1 MARRRM
7 LNIDLILDDDFTQ
20 ELSAEAQNMYIY
32 LNMLADDDGIVA
44 HLKRQLRMLGKDP
57 KYVNELI
64 KHGYLISFDDETVV
78 ITDWLNNNH
87 IRSDAY
93 NASHQAN
100 CRSLLYITYKWQ
112 YTFKGNGKNVLGSLT
127 DWINGNRQINGTR
140 YDHFDEIAL
149 KEIAKNRYLSL
160 KNNDNPSME
169 QSWNNSGT
177 NMEQGWDNAGTPG
190 IGKVA
195 VEGKGKVTVKD
206 QVAVEDQVLNKDPD
220 QIKDQDQVPTT
231 QQTSSNG
238 GSGEILLS
246 DHRPTSTKYN
256 NATSE
261 NGEFSG
267 VDSGVIKQNINS
279 DKRSSS
285 GDELDPECIQDGSKM
300 ATKRIQELTP
310 LFDSLNQAFNVN
322 LSVNDKRLSV
332 LFDDLLNQYK
342 TNYIQDGITQLAST
356 STGQQTNS
364 SVKALVVNHLSES
377 IKQVIPR

>member
-7 LNIDLILDDDFTQ
+7 LNIDLILDDKFTQ
-20 ELSAEAQNMYIY
+20 DLSSDAQSMYIY
-32 LNMLADDDGIVA
+32 LNMLADDDGIVS
-44 HLKRQLRMLGKDP
+44 HLKRQVRMLGKDP

-87 IRSDAY
+87 IRSDVY

-140 YDHFDEIAL
+140 YDHFDETAL

-195 VEGKGKVTVKD
+195 VEGKGKV
-206 QVAVEDQVLNKDPD
+206 AVEDQVLNKDPD

-231 QQTSSNG
+231 QQRSSNG

-246 DHRPTSTKYN
+246 DHRSTSTKYN
-256 NATSE
+256 NATSDSE
-261 NGEFSG
+261 N
-267 VDSGVIKQNINS
+267 
-279 DKRSSS
+279 
-285 GDELDPECIQDGSKM
+285 LDPECIQGGSKM

-322 LSVNDKRLSV
+322 LSVNDERLSV
-332 LFDDLLNQYK
+332 LFNDLLNQYK
-342 TNYIQDGITQLAST
+342 DNYIQDGITQLAST

-364 SVKALVVNHLSES
+364 NVKALVVNHLSES
-377 IKQVIPR
+377 IKQALPH

>member
-87 IRSDAY
+87 IRSDVY

-127 DWINGNRQINGTR
+127 DWINDNRQINGTR
-140 YDHFDEIAL
+140 YDHFDETAL

-177 NMEQGWDNAGTPG
+177 NMEQGWNNAGTPGIG

-220 QIKDQDQVPTT
+220 QIKDQVPTT
-231 QQTSSNG
+231 QQRSSNG
-238 GSGEILLS
+238 GMGEILLS
-246 DHRPTSTKYN
+246 DHRSTSTKYN
-256 NATSE
+256 NATSDSE
-261 NGEFSG
+261 N
-267 VDSGVIKQNINS
+267 
-279 DKRSSS
+279 
-285 GDELDPECIQDGSKM
+285 LDPECIQGGSKM

-322 LSVNDKRLSV
+322 LSVNDERLSV

-342 TNYIQDGITQLAST
+342 DNYIQDGITQLART

-377 IKQVIPR
+377 IKQVLPR

>member
-87 IRSDAY
+87 IRSDVY

-140 YDHFDEIAL
+140 YDHFDETAL

-177 NMEQGWDNAGTPG
+177 NMEQGWNNVGTPG

-206 QVAVEDQVLNKDPD
+206 QVAVKDQVLNKDSD
-220 QIKDQDQVPTT
+220 QIKDQVPTT
-231 QQTSSNG
+231 QQRSSNG
-238 GSGEILLS
+238 GSGEILL
-246 DHRPTSTKYN
+246 DHGSTSTKYN

-261 NGEFSG
+261 DGEL
-267 VDSGVIKQNINS
+267 SGVIKQNTNS
-279 DKRSSS
+279 DKGSTSD
-285 GDELDPECIQDGSKM
+285 DELDPERIQDGSKM
-300 ATKRIQELTP
+300 DPDRSNELVGWIDLLNQVFNVSLSVDDKRLGM
-310 LFDSLNQAFNVN
+310 LFDS
-322 LSVNDKRLSV
+322 
-332 LFDDLLNQYK
+332 LLNQYK
-342 TNYIQDGITQLAST
+342 PNYIQDGINQLADIFSE
-356 STGQQTNS
+356 QPTNS
-364 SVKALVVNHLSES
+364 NVKSLVVNHLSES
-377 IKQVIPR
+377 IKQALPHYPV